1 MPNYLMKVIVSCFL
15 CLIARGVYS
24 QNFEQYNFNVHRYAD
39 SVRIESCNPYSI
51 YNSRL
56 QLPINSFEKKQ
67 IMNEIP
73 MHVIGSKWI
82 NDCLII
88 NWSNIPNEDILG
100 YIKEFTNLREDQIIL
115 SE

>member
-1 MPNYLMKVIVSCFL
+1 MIKFRLILVISFL
-15 CLIARGVYS
+15 SGISYT
-24 QNFEQYNFNVHRYAD
+24 QDIQQFQFNVHRYSD
-39 SVRIESCNPYSI
+39 SVRVESCHPYSI

-56 QLPINSFEKKQ
+56 QLPSNSLEKKQ

-73 MHVIGSKWI
+73 MHVIGSKWV
-82 NDCLII
+82 NNCLLI
-88 NWSNIPNEDILG
+88 NWPNIPNEDILG